1 MVGSSAHSLSSTG
14 SIAGA
19 THGATLLIATCM
31 GVQTVIVHSA
41 LHLDAGH
48 VRIALIAFLTGAD
61 RVVVDDTAEGMVS
74 TGTGVLADL
83 VDARVSLST
92 VIISLTS

>member
-1 MVGSSAHSLSSTG
+1 MVGGGAHSLSSTG

-31 GVQTVIVHSA
+31 GVQTVIIHSA
-41 LHLDAGH
+41 LHLDTGH
-48 VRIALIAFLTGAD
+48 IRVALVAFLTSAD

-74 TGTGVLADL
+74 TGTGVFADL
-83 VDARVSLST
+83 IDARVSLST